1 MLELNVLSSM
11 SKVKIVK
18 NANVTLIFGRSGSG
32 KTVEL
37 MRAVESYGLKKVMIV
52 NDHGLSPEVSEYF
65 ESKFDISSVQAMDF
79 DEGFAAKVEN
89 RQPNVVAVNEGVY
102 DSFKLENILKVAYE
116 NSDKFF
122 IIESHMGDTRNEF
135 YMDFN
140 YAPAPGE
147 SPYEAT
153 LEELREVEELK
164 KLKVTV
170 FIEDGWA
177 DSFNEF
183 CEEQMSN
190 GENAIFL
197 TEESALK
204 LKDRIY
210 RFNNEIAFATVAEIA
225 WKEG

>member
-1 MLELNVLSSM
+1 MIELNALSAK

-18 NANVTLIFGRSGSG
+18 NANVTLIFGKSGSG

-37 MRAVESYGLKKVMIV
+37 MRAVESYGLKKVMVV

-65 ESKFDISSVQAMDF
+65 KSKFDISPVQAMDF

-89 RQPNVVAVNEGVY
+89 SQPNVVAVNEGVY
-102 DSFKLENILKVAYE
+102 DSFKLENILKVAHE

-122 IIESHMGDTRNEF
+122 IVESHMGDTRNEF

-140 YAPAPGE
+140 YAPAPGD
-147 SPYEAT
+147 SPYGTT
-153 LEELREVEELK
+153 LEELREAKELN

-183 CEEQMSN
+183 CEEKFSN
-190 GENAIFL
+190 GENNIIL
-197 TEESALK
+197 TEDSAINLDGK
-204 LKDRIY
+204 IY
-210 RFNNEIAFATVAEIA
+210 KFNKEIAFSPAVKIS
-225 WKEG
+225 W